1 MLITKES
8 DYAVRIIRELSRG
21 GRETVQTICRNER
34 IPQPYGY
41 KILKK
46 LEKKGLVTS
55 FRGAKGGYSL
65 LGNPE
70 KMTLFDVFTA
80 VDGNLL
86 LTECMGPKRECPM
99 NSEGRCRVHGEFS
112 RLQELLLQGL
122 KERPLTEIL

>member
-8 DYAVRIIRELSRG
+8 DYAVRIIRELSGG
-21 GRETVQTICRNER
+21 GRETVQDICGKEQ

-46 LEKKGLVTS
+46 LEKGGLVKG

-65 LGNPE
+65 MRAPDTI
-70 KMTLFDVFTA
+70 TLFDVFTA

-86 LTECMGPKRECPM
+86 LTECVDHRIECPM
-99 NSEGRCRVHGEFS
+99 NSGGRCRVHREFL